1 MGFYPQAMAGH
12 VVIAGIV
19 PNGPAAKSGLQQGD
33 IILSVDQKDVRT
45 RQELYREMWRKQPGE
60 RISLRILRDDQSFEL
75 DIVGGNRADRYRT

>member
-1 MGFYPQAMAGH
+1 MAGH